1 MIILKKGWSL
11 HAVSSIKNTISCIVT
26 TSNSIVFENFLH
38 SSEIQI
44 MKATISD
51 INISEIKLINNS
63 HNLVEGIFFTIKN
76 GNKILP
82 LLNEIKIQ
90 PLGYYINNE
99 NGVSETEIPIIEEKY
114 ITKLDTSTSNFTYI
128 GKASINSIDSNPVW
142 QIKLI
147 NESISPTT
155 ILFAEGTEDFINI
168 WDNRLSYTYS

>member
-63 HNLVEGIFFTIKN
+63 NNLVEGIFFTIKN

-90 PLGYYINNE
+90 LK
-99 NGVSETEIPIIEEKY
+99 S
-114 ITKLDTSTSNFTYI
+114 LDN
-128 GKASINSIDSNPVW
+128 
-142 QIKLI
+142 
-147 NESISPTT
+147 
-155 ILFAEGTEDFINI
+155 
-168 WDNRLSYTYS
+168 